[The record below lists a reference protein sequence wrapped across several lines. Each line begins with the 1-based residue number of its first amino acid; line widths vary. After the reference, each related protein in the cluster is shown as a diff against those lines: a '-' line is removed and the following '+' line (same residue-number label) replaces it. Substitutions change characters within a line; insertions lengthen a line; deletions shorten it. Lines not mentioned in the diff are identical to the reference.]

1 MFSVGTNTYKKRSKT
16 KAAIP
21 EPHMNNIRP
30 LFRLAALSVAATALV
45 VIAQT
50 AQPRELTLTIG
61 RGELLQFSNDV
72 KTVATSEPKI
82 ADVSV
87 VSPRE
92 VMINAKGLGKSTV
105 VVWESGVSPRRI
117 NVTVLADSMEFDAV
131 KKSIVDAMADGTI
144 QVTGN
149 LETIVLS
156 GKATSVAAAKKAE
169 AIASTYSKKVVNL
182 IQTPPPPELR
192 QVMLEVKF
200 AAIDRIALQE
210 VGFNFL
216 SRNPNT
222 LGALSTQQFSTPRF
236 SQLQFQNQNFSNT
249 TLNFAD
255 LLNMFVFR
263 PDLNIGATIRA
274 LQSRNLLQM
283 LAEPNLIALEGKEAS
298 FLAGGE
304 FPFPTL
310 TATSTGGATAPVVTV
325 QFKKFGVQLDFK
337 PEITAD
343 NRIHLK
349 LRPQVS
355 SLDYANAVTLQGY
368 LIPAVA
374 TRFAET
380 EAILND
386 GESFAVAGLIDNRV
400 ITSMSRVKWLGDVP
414 VVGQL
419 FRSRSTKK
427 TNEELL
433 VVITPRFVKPL
444 AADQKP
450 KMPDWVEDFLPPTL
464 QDKGAGGKKRP
475 KATAD
480 QKKDAAKPEFIGPRG
495 HQEPK

>member
-1 MFSVGTNTYKKRSKT
+1 MYSVGTNTYRKPSRIKSCT
-16 KAAIP
+16 P
-21 EPHMNNIRP
+21 FHHMNNNRP
-30 LFRLAALSVAATALV
+30 LPWLAVLSVAATAIV
-45 VIAQT
+45 VPAQT
-50 AQPRELTLTIG
+50 TPPRELTLTIG
-61 RGELLQFSNDV
+61 RGELVQFSNDI

-105 VVWESGVSPRRI
+105 IIWEGGDAPRRY

-131 KKSIVDAMADGTI
+131 KKAVGDAMAGGQI
-144 QVTGN
+144 AITGN
-149 LETIVLS
+149 LETVVLS
-156 GKATSVAAAKKAE
+156 GRADTVEAAKKAE
-169 AIASTYSKKVVNL
+169 AIASTYGKRVVNL
-182 IQTPPPPELR
+182 IQTPAPPEPR

-210 VGFNFL
+210 IGFNFL

-283 LAEPNLIALEGKEAS
+283 LAEPNLIALEGREAS

-310 TATSTGGATAPVVTV
+310 TATSTGGSTAPVVTV

-337 PEITAD
+337 PEITTD

-355 SLDYANAVTLQGY
+355 SLDFANAVTLQGY

-400 ITSMSRVKWLGDVP
+400 IQTMSSVKWLGDVP

-419 FRSRSTKK
+419 FRSRSTRK

-450 KMPDWVEDFLPPTL
+450 KLPDWVEDFLPPAAE
-464 QDKGAGGKKRP
+464 DKGAGTKKRP
-475 KATAD
+475 KVS
-480 QKKDAAKPEFIGPRG
+480 KSKDAAKPEFIGPRG

>member
-1 MFSVGTNTYKKRSKT
+1 MK
-16 KAAIP
+16 
-21 EPHMNNIRP
+21 NNRP
-30 LFRLAALSVAATALV
+30 LFRLAALSVAAVAAGLF
-45 VIAQT
+45 AQT
-50 AQPRELTLTIG
+50 AAPRELTLIVG
-61 RGELLQFSNDV
+61 RGELVQFSNDI
-72 KTVATSEPKI
+72 KTVAASEPKI

-105 VVWESGVSPRRI
+105 IVWETGAAPRRYNI
-117 NVTVLADSMEFDAV
+117 SVLADSMDFDAV
-131 KKSIVDAMADGTI
+131 KKSITDAMAGGTVA
-144 QVTGN
+144 VTGN
-149 LETIVLS
+149 MDTIVLS
-156 GKATSVAAAKKAE
+156 GKAETFAASKKAE
-169 AIASTYSKKVVNL
+169 AIASTYGKKVVNL
-182 IQTPPPPELR
+182 IETPAPPELR

-222 LGALSTQQFSTPRF
+222 LGALSSQQFSTPRF
-236 SQLQFQNQNFSNT
+236 SQLQFQNQEFSNT

-255 LLNMFVFR
+255 LLNMFIFR

-283 LAEPNLIALEGKEAS
+283 LAEPNLIALEGREAS

-337 PEITAD
+337 PEITSD

-355 SLDYANAVTLQGY
+355 SLDYANAVTLQGF

-400 ITSMSRVKWLGDVP
+400 VQSMSRVKWLGDVP
-414 VVGQL
+414 VLGQL
-419 FRSRSTKK
+419 FRSRSTRK

-444 AADQKP
+444 TPDQKP
-450 KMPDWVEDFLPPTL
+450 KLPDWVEDFLPPTPE
-464 QDKGAGGKKRP
+464 DKNAGTKKLT
-475 KATAD
+475 KQ
-480 QKKDAAKPEFIGPRG
+480 QKSAAKPEFIGPRG

>member
-1 MFSVGTNTYKKRSKT
+1 MK
-16 KAAIP
+16 
-21 EPHMNNIRP
+21 NICPSFP
-30 LFRLAALSVAATALV
+30 LAVLTLAAVGIVLT
-45 VIAQT
+45 AQT
-50 AQPRELTLTIG
+50 APPREMTLIIG
-61 RGELLQFSNDV
+61 RGELVQFSNDI
-72 KTVATSEPKI
+72 KTVAASEPKI

-92 VMINAKGLGKSTV
+92 VMINGKGLGKSTV
-105 VVWESGVSPRRI
+105 IVWETGGAPRRYNI
-117 NVTVLADSMEFDAV
+117 SVQPDSMEFDLV
-131 KKSIVDAMADGTI
+131 KQSIKEAMAGGTVAI
-144 QVTGN
+144 TGN
-149 LETIVLS
+149 IETVVLS
-156 GKATSVAAAKKAE
+156 GKADSVAASKRAE
-169 AIASTYSKKVVNL
+169 AIASTYGKRVVNL

-200 AAIDRIALQE
+200 AAIDRIALTE

-236 SQLQFQNQNFSNT
+236 SQLQFQDQGFSNS

-255 LLNMFVFR
+255 LLNMFIFR

-274 LQSRNLLQM
+274 LQQRNLLQM
-283 LAEPNLIALEGKEAS
+283 LAEPNLVALEGKEAS

-325 QFKKFGVQLDFK
+325 QFKKFGIQLDFK
-337 PEITAD
+337 PEITSD

-349 LRPQVS
+349 MRPQVS
-355 SLDYANAVTLQGY
+355 SLDYVNAVTLQGY
-368 LIPAVA
+368 LIPAIA
-374 TRFAET
+374 TRYAET

-400 ITSMSRVKWLGDVP
+400 IQSMNRIKWLGDVP
-414 VVGQL
+414 VLGQL

-444 AADQKP
+444 TADQKP
-450 KMPDWVEDFLPPTL
+450 KMPDWVEDFLPPTAE
-464 QDKGAGGKKRP
+464 DKGAGTKKRP
-475 KATAD
+475 KVSKT

>member
-1 MFSVGTNTYKKRSKT
+1 MKNTRS
-16 KAAIP
+16 
-21 EPHMNNIRP
+21 
-30 LFRLAALSVAATALV
+30 LFQLAVLSVTVAAV
-45 VIAQT
+45 VVPAQT
-50 AQPRELTLTIG
+50 APAREITLIIG
-61 RGELLQFSNDV
+61 RGELVQFPSDI
-72 KTVATSEPKI
+72 KTVAASEPKI

-105 VVWESGVSPRRI
+105 IVWETNGAPRRYNI
-117 NVTVLADSMEFDAV
+117 TVQNDSVDFDGV
-131 KKSIVDAMADGTI
+131 KKSIAEAMAGGTVA
-144 QVTGN
+144 VTGN
-149 LETIVLS
+149 LETVVLS
-156 GKATSVAAAKKAE
+156 GKATSVEAAKKAE
-169 AIASTYSKKVVNL
+169 AIASTYGKRVVNL
-182 IQTPPPPELR
+182 IQTPPPPEPR

-200 AAIDRIALQE
+200 AAIDRIALSE

-222 LGALSTQQFSTPRF
+222 LGAINTQQFSTPRF
-236 SQLQFQNQNFSNT
+236 SQLQFQNQEFSNT

-255 LLNMFVFR
+255 LLNMFIFR

-283 LAEPNLIALEGKEAS
+283 LAEPNLIALEGREAS

-337 PEITAD
+337 PEITVD

-400 ITSMSRVKWLGDVP
+400 IQTMSRVKWLGDVP
-414 VVGQL
+414 VLGQL
-419 FRSRSTKK
+419 FRSRSTRK

-444 AADQKP
+444 APDQKP

-464 QDKGAGGKKRP
+464 EDKGAGGKKRP
-475 KATAD
+475 KVSSNS
-480 QKKDAAKPEFIGPRG
+480 KKDAAKPEFIGPRG

>member
-1 MFSVGTNTYKKRSKT
+1 MK
-16 KAAIP
+16 
-21 EPHMNNIRP
+21 NIRP
-30 LFRLAALSVAATALV
+30 LIRLAALSVAAVAAGLF
-45 VIAQT
+45 AQT
-50 AQPRELTLTIG
+50 GAPRELTLIVG
-61 RGELLQFSNDV
+61 RGELVQFSNDI
-72 KTVATSEPKI
+72 KTVAASEPKI

-92 VMINAKGLGKSTV
+92 VMINARGLGKSTV
-105 VVWESGVSPRRI
+105 IVWETGAAPRRYNI
-117 NVTVLADSMEFDAV
+117 SVLADTMDFDAV
-131 KKSIVDAMADGTI
+131 KRSITEAMAGGPVA
-144 QVTGN
+144 VTGN
-149 LETIVLS
+149 ADTIVLS
-156 GKATSVAAAKKAE
+156 GKAESVAAAKKAE
-169 AIASTYSKKVVNL
+169 AIASTYGKKVVNL
-182 IQTPPPPELR
+182 IETPAPAELR

-222 LGALSTQQFSTPRF
+222 LGALSSQQFSTPRF
-236 SQLQFQNQNFSNT
+236 SQLQFQNQEFSNT

-255 LLNMFVFR
+255 LLNMFIFR

-283 LAEPNLIALEGKEAS
+283 LAEPNLIALEGREAS

-337 PEITAD
+337 PEITSD

-355 SLDYANAVTLQGY
+355 SLDYANAVTLQGF

-400 ITSMSRVKWLGDVP
+400 IQSMSRVKWLGDVP

-419 FRSRSTKK
+419 FRSRSTRK

-444 AADQKP
+444 TPDQKP
-450 KMPDWVEDFLPPTL
+450 KLPDWVEDFLPPTPE
-464 QDKGAGGKKRP
+464 DKGAGSKKLT
-475 KATAD
+475 KQ
-480 QKKDAAKPEFIGPRG
+480 QKNAAKPEFIGPRG

>member
-1 MFSVGTNTYKKRSKT
+1 
-16 KAAIP
+16 
-21 EPHMNNIRP
+21 MNNLRP
-30 LFRLAALSVAATALV
+30 LFRLAAVLVTAAAVVAP
-45 VIAQT
+45 AQT
-50 AQPRELTLTIG
+50 AAPRELTLIVG
-61 RGELLQFSNDV
+61 RGELVQFSSDV

-105 VVWESGVSPRRI
+105 IIWESGSGPRRF
-117 NVTVLADSMEFDAV
+117 NVNVMADSMDFDAV
-131 KKSIVDAMADGTI
+131 KKTIAEAMNGGTVS
-144 QVTGN
+144 VTGN
-149 LETIVLS
+149 PDTVVLT
-156 GKATSVAAAKKAE
+156 GKAQTAEAAKKAE
-169 AIASTYSKKVVNL
+169 AIASTYGKKVVNL
-182 IQTPPPPELR
+182 IQVPPPAELR

-210 VGFNFL
+210 VGFNLL

-222 LGALSTQQFSTPRF
+222 LGALSTQQFATPRF
-236 SQLQFQNQNFSNT
+236 SQLQFQNQNFSNS
-249 TLNFAD
+249 TLNFSD

-283 LAEPNLIALEGKEAS
+283 LAEPNLIALEGRDAS

-337 PEITAD
+337 PEITTD

-355 SLDYANAVTLQGY
+355 SLDFANAVTLQGY

-400 ITSMSRVKWLGDVP
+400 IQSMSRVKWLGDVP
-414 VVGQL
+414 VLGQL
-419 FRSRSTKK
+419 FRSRSTRK

-444 AADQKP
+444 TPDQKP
-450 KMPDWVEDFLPPTL
+450 KMPDWVEDFLPPAAE
-464 QDKGAGGKKRP
+464 DKGAGTKKRP
-475 KATAD
+475 KTSAS

>member
-1 MFSVGTNTYKKRSKT
+1 MK
-16 KAAIP
+16 
-21 EPHMNNIRP
+21 NIRP
-30 LFRLAALSVAATALV
+30 LFQLAVLSITAAAV
-45 VIAQT
+45 VVSAQT
-50 AQPRELTLTIG
+50 APPREMTLVIG
-61 RGELLQFSNDV
+61 RGELVQFSNDI

-105 VVWESGVSPRRI
+105 IVWETGGAPRRYNI
-117 NVTVLADSMEFDAV
+117 SVQPDSMEFDLV
-131 KKSIVDAMADGTI
+131 KKSITEAMAGGTVA
-144 QVTGN
+144 VTGN
-149 LETIVLS
+149 IETVVLS
-156 GKATSVAAAKKAE
+156 GKADSIAASKKAE
-169 AIASTYSKKVVNL
+169 AIASTYGKRVVNL

-192 QVMLEVKF
+192 QIMLEVKF
-200 AAIDRIALQE
+200 AAIDRIALSE

-222 LGALSTQQFSTPRF
+222 LGAISSQQFSTPRF
-236 SQLQFQNQNFSNT
+236 SQLQFQNQEFSNT

-255 LLNMFVFR
+255 LLNMFIFR

-283 LAEPNLIALEGKEAS
+283 LAEPNLVALEGKEAS

-310 TATSTGGATAPVVTV
+310 TATSTGGATAPVVIV
-325 QFKKFGVQLDFK
+325 QFKKFGIQLDFK
-337 PEITAD
+337 PEITSD

-355 SLDYANAVTLQGY
+355 SLDYVNAVTLQGY
-368 LIPAVA
+368 LIPAIA

-380 EAILND
+380 EAILSD

-400 ITSMSRVKWLGDVP
+400 IQSMNRVKWLGDVP
-414 VVGQL
+414 VLGQL
-419 FRSRSTKK
+419 FRSRSTRK

-444 AADQKP
+444 TPDQKV
-450 KMPDWVEDFLPPTL
+450 KMPDWVEDFLPPTAE
-464 QDKGAGGKKRP
+464 DKGAGTKKRP
-475 KATAD
+475 KASAN
-480 QKKDAAKPEFIGPRG
+480 QNKDAAKPEFIGPRG

>member
-1 MFSVGTNTYKKRSKT
+1 MK
-16 KAAIP
+16 
-21 EPHMNNIRP
+21 NICPSFP
-30 LFRLAALSVAATALV
+30 LAVLTLAAVGIV
-45 VIAQT
+45 VTAQT
-50 AQPRELTLTIG
+50 APPREMTLIIG
-61 RGELLQFSNDV
+61 RGELVQFSNDI
-72 KTVATSEPKI
+72 KTVAASEPKI

-105 VVWESGVSPRRI
+105 IVWETGGATRGYNISVQP
-117 NVTVLADSMEFDAV
+117 DSMEFDLV
-131 KKSIVDAMADGTI
+131 KQSIKEAMAGGTVAI
-144 QVTGN
+144 TGN
-149 LETIVLS
+149 IETVVLS
-156 GKATSVAAAKKAE
+156 GKADSVAASKRAE
-169 AIASTYSKKVVNL
+169 AIASTYGKRVVNL

-200 AAIDRIALQE
+200 AAIDRIALTE

-236 SQLQFQNQNFSNT
+236 SQLQFQDQGFSNS

-255 LLNMFVFR
+255 LLNMFIFR

-274 LQSRNLLQM
+274 LQQRNLLQM
-283 LAEPNLIALEGKEAS
+283 LAEPNLVALEGKEAS

-325 QFKKFGVQLDFK
+325 QFKKFGIQLDFK
-337 PEITAD
+337 PEITSD

-349 LRPQVS
+349 MRPQVS
-355 SLDYANAVTLQGY
+355 SLDYVNAVTLQGY
-368 LIPAVA
+368 LIPAIA
-374 TRFAET
+374 TRYAET

-400 ITSMSRVKWLGDVP
+400 IQSMNRIKWLGDVP
-414 VVGQL
+414 VLGQL

-444 AADQKP
+444 TADQKP
-450 KMPDWVEDFLPPTL
+450 KMPEWVEDFLPPTAE
-464 QDKGAGGKKRP
+464 DKDAGTKKRP
-475 KATAD
+475 KVSKTP
-480 QKKDAAKPEFIGPRG
+480 KKDAAKPEFIGPRG

>member
-1 MFSVGTNTYKKRSKT
+1 MTPFRS
-16 KAAIP
+16 
-21 EPHMNNIRP
+21 
-30 LFRLAALSVAATALV
+30 LFRLAALSVAAAV
-45 VIAQT
+45 VVPAQT
-50 AQPRELTLTIG
+50 MPAREVSILLG
-61 RGELLQFSNDV
+61 RGELVQFASDI
-72 KTVATSEPKI
+72 KTVAASEPKI
-82 ADVSV
+82 ADVQV

-105 VVWESGVSPRRI
+105 IIWEGDGTPRRYNI
-117 NVTVLADSMEFDAV
+117 TVQADTIEFDTV
-131 KKSIVDAMADGTI
+131 KKAIAEA
-144 QVTGN
+144 TGGAVAVSGN
-149 LETIVLS
+149 VETVVLS
-156 GKATSVAAAKKAE
+156 GKADSVEAAKKAE
-169 AIASTYSKKVVNL
+169 ALASTFGKKVVNL
-182 IQTPPPPELR
+182 VQTPPPAEPR

-210 VGFNFL
+210 IGFNYL
-216 SRNPNT
+216 SRNPKM
-222 LGALSTQQFSTPRF
+222 LGALSTQQYSTPRF
-236 SQLQFQNQNFSNT
+236 SQLQFQNQEFANST
-249 TLNFAD
+249 INFAD
-255 LLNMFVFR
+255 LLNLFVFR
-263 PDLNIGATIRA
+263 PDLNIGATVRA

-283 LAEPNLIALEGKEAS
+283 LAEPNLIALEGREAS

-337 PEITAD
+337 PEITTD

-355 SLDYANAVTLQGY
+355 SLDYANAVTLQGF

-374 TRFAET
+374 TRYAET

-400 ITSMSRVKWLGDVP
+400 IQSLNRVKWLGDVP
-414 VVGQL
+414 VLGQL
-419 FRSRSTKK
+419 FRSRSTRK

-444 AADQKP
+444 GADQKP
-450 KMPDWVEDFLPPTL
+450 KMPEWVEDFLPPVPE
-464 QDKGAGGKKRP
+464 DKDAGTKKR
-475 KATAD
+475 
-480 QKKDAAKPEFIGPRG
+480 KKDAAKPEFIGPRG

>member
-1 MFSVGTNTYKKRSKT
+1 MK
-16 KAAIP
+16 
-21 EPHMNNIRP
+21 NICPSFP
-30 LFRLAALSVAATALV
+30 LAVLTLAAVGIV
-45 VIAQT
+45 VTAQT
-50 AQPRELTLTIG
+50 APPREMTLIIG
-61 RGELLQFSNDV
+61 RGELVQFSNDI
-72 KTVATSEPKI
+72 KTVAASEPKI

-105 VVWESGVSPRRI
+105 IVWETGGATRGYNISVQP
-117 NVTVLADSMEFDAV
+117 DSMEFDLV
-131 KKSIVDAMADGTI
+131 KQSIKEAMAGGTVAI
-144 QVTGN
+144 TGN
-149 LETIVLS
+149 IETVVLS
-156 GKATSVAAAKKAE
+156 GKADSVAASKRAE
-169 AIASTYSKKVVNL
+169 AIASTYGKRVVNL

-200 AAIDRIALQE
+200 AAIDRIALTE

-236 SQLQFQNQNFSNT
+236 SQLQFQDQGFSNS

-255 LLNMFVFR
+255 LLNMFIFR

-274 LQSRNLLQM
+274 LQQRNLLQM
-283 LAEPNLIALEGKEAS
+283 LAEPNLVALEGKEAS

-325 QFKKFGVQLDFK
+325 QFKKFGIQLDFK
-337 PEITAD
+337 PEITSD

-349 LRPQVS
+349 MRPQVS
-355 SLDYANAVTLQGY
+355 SLDYVNAVTLQGY
-368 LIPAVA
+368 LIPAIA
-374 TRFAET
+374 TRYAET

-400 ITSMSRVKWLGDVP
+400 IQSMNRIKWLGDVP
-414 VVGQL
+414 VLGQL

-444 AADQKP
+444 TADQKP
-450 KMPDWVEDFLPPTL
+450 KMPDWVEDFLPPTAE
-464 QDKGAGGKKRP
+464 DKGAGTKKRP
-475 KATAD
+475 KVSKTP
-480 QKKDAAKPEFIGPRG
+480 KKDAAKPEFIGPRG